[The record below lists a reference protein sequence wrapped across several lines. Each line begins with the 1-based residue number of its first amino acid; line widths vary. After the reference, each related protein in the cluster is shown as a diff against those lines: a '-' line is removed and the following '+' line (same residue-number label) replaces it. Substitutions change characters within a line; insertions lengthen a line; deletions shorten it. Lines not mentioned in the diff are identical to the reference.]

1 MLLRL
6 AYLLYTQVRNL
17 ACGFLG
23 FDGLNEAQS
32 LADRVG
38 IVGDS
43 LGALSCNSVMSGM
56 LHRSQ
61 VRRLIS
67 PVTGLNCDNLTIKK
81 PGSKARLY

>member
-17 ACGFLG
+17 ICGFLG
-23 FDGLNEAQS
+23 FDGLNETQS

-56 LHRSQ
+56 LHRLQ
-61 VRRLIS
+61 VRRIIS
-67 PVTGLNCDNLTIKK
+67 PVTGLNLSLIHISEPTR
-81 PGSKARLY
+81 PY